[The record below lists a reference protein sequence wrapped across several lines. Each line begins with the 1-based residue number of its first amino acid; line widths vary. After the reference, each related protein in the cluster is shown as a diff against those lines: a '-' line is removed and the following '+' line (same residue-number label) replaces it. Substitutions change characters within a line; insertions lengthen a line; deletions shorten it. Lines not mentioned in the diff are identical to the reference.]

1 MKIYERLK
9 SGFINK
15 EYYISISSNSI
26 YIMNYKSIISFDNKN
41 IKIAFN
47 SFVLHIYGNDF
58 KIKRKSKLEI
68 VIEGNFSNMEIVNEI

>member
-15 EYYISISSNSI
+15 EYYISISNNYI
-26 YIMNYKSIISFDNKN
+26 YIMNYKSIISFDNKY

-47 SFVLHIYGNDF
+47 NFILHIHGNDF
-58 KIKRKSKLEI
+58 KIKRKSKFEI
-68 VIEGNFSNMEIVNEI
+68 VIDGYFSSMEISNEI